1 MDSQDNPFNPGAG
14 FPPPELAG
22 RDYLTSEF
30 KVALGRR
37 INRRHGKHMFLI
49 GLRGIGKTV
58 LLNHSCSLAEEMNYE
73 VVFLEVKATESKSGG
88 FLRILAKDIGDL
100 LPYLT
105 KGLASRAS
113 DKIRRALSA
122 FSVNLSADGVSI
134 SVDPNRKDYPIDTDF
149 IEKDLTNLFV
159 AVGEAAAVQ
168 EKGILIAIDEVQD
181 LTQHELAAVLAAAH
195 RIDQLQLPLLLIG
208 AGLLNLPGKAG
219 NAKSYA
225 ERLVDFPRLYPLPEK
240 DAKAALVVPAE
251 KKGVSIQETALDE
264 MIDKSGGYPYFI
276 QEWGKRTWN
285 AASGNTI
292 TADDV
297 RRAEPVVEKSLDE
310 NFFATRTD
318 RLTRREIEFLGA
330 MASLGPG
337 PHKLA
342 DIAIEMQVKSST
354 ISPRRQDLID
364 KGMIYS
370 PSYGELAFSVPM
382 FDDYIKRVEDRV

>member
-1 MDSQDNPFNPGAG
+1 M
-14 FPPPELAG
+14 
-22 RDYLTSEF
+22 
-30 KVALGRR
+30 
-37 INRRHGKHMFLI
+37 
-49 GLRGIGKTV
+49 
-58 LLNHSCSLAEEMNYE
+58 
-73 VVFLEVKATESKSGG
+73 
-88 FLRILAKDIGDL
+88 
-100 LPYLT
+100 
-105 KGLASRAS
+105 
-113 DKIRRALSA
+113 
-122 FSVNLSADGVSI
+122 SI
-134 SVDPNRKDYPIDTDF
+134 SVDPNRKDYPVDTDF
-149 IEKDLTNLFV
+149 MEKDLTNLFV
-159 AVGEAAAVQ
+159 AVGEAAADQ

-195 RIDQLQLPLLLIG
+195 RIDQLQLPILLIG

-225 ERLVDFPRLYPLPEK
+225 ERLVDFSRLYPLPEE

-251 KKGVSIQETALDE
+251 KNGVTIQEAALDE
-264 MIDKSGGYPYFI
+264 IIGKSGGYPYFI
-276 QEWGKRTWN
+276 QEWGMRTWN

-297 RRAEPVVEKSLDE
+297 GKAEPVVEKSLDE

-342 DIAIEMQVKSST
+342 DIAIAMQVKSST

-382 FDDYIKRVEDRV
+382 FDDYIKRVEGRA

>member
-1 MDSQDNPFNPGAG
+1 MDSQANPFNPGAG

-30 KVALGRR
+30 QVALGRR
-37 INRRHGKHMFLI
+37 INRQHGKHMFLV

-58 LLNHSCSLAEEMNYE
+58 LLNQACSIAEEMNYE

-88 FLRILAKDIGDL
+88 FLRLLAADIGDL
-100 LPYLT
+100 LPDLT
-105 KGLASRAS
+105 KRLASRTAE
-113 DKIRRALSA
+113 KIRRALSA
-122 FSVNLSADGVSI
+122 FSINFSAEGMSI
-134 SVDPNRKDYPIDTDF
+134 SVDPNPKDYQVDTDF
-149 IEKDLTNLFV
+149 IERDLTNLFV
-159 AVGEAAAVQ
+159 AIGEAAADQ

-181 LTQHELAAVLAAAH
+181 LKEHELAAVLAAAH
-195 RIDQLQLPLLLIG
+195 RIDQLQLPLLLAG

-251 KKGVSIQETALDE
+251 KKKVSIQKAALAE
-264 MIDKSGGYPYFI
+264 MVSKSGGYPYFI

-285 AASGNTI
+285 AASGNII

-297 RRAEPVVEKSLDE
+297 RKAEPVVEKSLDE

-318 RLTRREIEFLGA
+318 RLTRREIEFLRA

-337 PHKLA
+337 SHKLA
-342 DIAIEMQVKSST
+342 DIARQMEVKSST

-382 FDDYIKRVEDRV
+382 FDDYINRVANRV